1 MCGGLCYSEFC
12 YKVRPFVVF
21 LASPAAAYMTD
32 QTIVVDDGATAW

>member
-21 LASPAAAYMTD
+21 LASPAAYMTD